1 MNETNSLGEEESC
14 AVGDWFA
21 LGSVFTP
28 MRIDCE
34 GKELIGMRQLV
45 CIDVTSHYIIDF
57 VPLKSNPEAVLSK
70 YLLFFVAK
78 VMTEKG
84 VPKKGFIV
92 LKSAVLS
99 SDDLA
104 QDNDTSTQGAFI
116 RSCGLVFPA
125 MADKERDIFRER
137 MKIVNL
143 SVSFQGL
150 KRVEADV
157 TSAFTEQQKI
167 SMATKSSTN

>member
-1 MNETNSLGEEESC
+1 
-14 AVGDWFA
+14 
-21 LGSVFTP
+21 
-28 MRIDCE
+28 
-34 GKELIGMRQLV
+34 
-45 CIDVTSHYIIDF
+45 
-57 VPLKSNPEAVLSK
+57 
-70 YLLFFVAK
+70 
-78 VMTEKG
+78 
-84 VPKKGFIV
+84 
-92 LKSAVLS
+92 
-99 SDDLA
+99 
-104 QDNDTSTQGAFI
+104 
-116 RSCGLVFPA
+116 